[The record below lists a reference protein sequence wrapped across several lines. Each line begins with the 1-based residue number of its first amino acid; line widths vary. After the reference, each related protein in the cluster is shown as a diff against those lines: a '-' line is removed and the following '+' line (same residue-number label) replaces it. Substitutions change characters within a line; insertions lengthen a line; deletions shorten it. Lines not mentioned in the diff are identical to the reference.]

1 MEGTGG
7 KDPAWTALA
16 TLRRGLARAIDTAFV
31 SGTGWATRV
40 ARDAT
45 SLAEALPGGTAAAAT
60 LAPLIPLA
68 ITVAAALPLRNT
80 PPTTP
85 FAVLGAA
92 ASAVP
97 AGGSP
102 TTLEATLGKTALVEA
117 ATDISGGGWGRTC
130 SGDEPGD
137 RGS

>member
-1 MEGTGG
+1 MDGAGG
-7 KDPAWTALA
+7 EDATRAALA
-16 TLRRGLARAIDTAFV
+16 TLRRGLARSIDTALV
-31 SGTGWATRV
+31 ASTGWATRV
-40 ARDAT
+40 ARNAT

-60 LAPLIPLA
+60 LASLIPPA
-68 ITVAAALPLRNT
+68 ITVTAALLLWNT

-102 TTLEATLGKTALVEA
+102 TTLEATLGETALVEA